1 MTTTRRNLLRTGSLG
16 AAVAAAGT
24 LAVPAHASPAGAPG
38 AGPHDTTAFATVA
51 DLLAARSAHLR
62 EGTVAVVAGYRSPGD
77 GGGMTVRWDAAGTQP
92 PNGGTVL
99 RPADRPARGRWR
111 RLHDGVL
118 DFRGFGLFDAGA
130 PADDALDAMVGDPSV
145 HRVEAHTDL
154 LFRRR
159 HTYHRSLIDLDFGGH
174 TVHTGGIERNTH
186 DNPFG
191 AVLFFQG
198 ATTGDVVTYPLPAK
212 VIELTDAF
220 PVPDS
225 AAFEVGQWWAV
236 RSDEVAGGGSDE
248 RELQK
253 LVEVTE
259 IIDGTHIRVGYL
271 NGWELAAGRTLTWRR
286 VEPVVG
292 ARVSNL
298 VFLGAGQD
306 TGAVDDEYTGSHP
319 VAYEYAVDCDVSGI
333 QATGTFWPV
342 IMRRWCTRYRTVQC
356 GLKNPPTVMYGGA
369 GYLTQQIYCLY
380 GHVAD
385 CTTSNVRHLN
395 DLTASAYC
403 QVVNCHGDGDDE
415 GGNPFTTHGQYE
427 HDLLF
432 DGNSG
437 LMDIAN
443 SGAQWGISAKR
454 ITVRNHVCSWFTANT
469 KITDLTLEN
478 VRVIARPTFDPAG
491 TLVVNA
497 DGAQLRG
504 CTASS
509 FAVAQRSARS
519 TRPTTITD
527 CTFDLPKG
535 SVLVQTPVTAPVH
548 FVRSTL
554 TGLDGAVLRGSG
566 PVRFTGCRL
575 VGDPAAA
582 PVSVGA
588 AEISIDGGSLTDT
601 GLALSAVRDQR
612 ISVGGGA
619 VLSGTNAAKALLSRD
634 TGRDTTVT
642 WDLSGLRSTA
652 ADSGTA
658 HVRIDDGANRYTAVG
673 AGFSGGRLALAAA
686 AFGGTSLLLHTSCTE
701 EGVTRVGLPPQG
713 QRVDAATG
721 NLTV

>member
-1 MTTTRRNLLRTGSLG
+1 M
-16 AAVAAAGT
+16 
-24 LAVPAHASPAGAPG
+24 
-38 AGPHDTTAFATVA
+38 
-51 DLLAARSAHLR
+51 
-62 EGTVAVVAGYRSPGD
+62 
-77 GGGMTVRWDAAGTQP
+77 
-92 PNGGTVL
+92 
-99 RPADRPARGRWR
+99 
-111 RLHDGVL
+111 
-118 DFRGFGLFDAGA
+118 DFRGFGHFDATA
-130 PADDALDAMVGDPSV
+130 PADDALDAMVNDPAV

-159 HTYHRSLIDLDFGGH
+159 HTFHRSRVVLDFGGH
-174 TVHTGGIERNTH
+174 TVHTGGIARNTH

-198 ATTGDVVTYPLPAK
+198 TVTGDPLTHPLAAA
-212 VIELTDAF
+212 VIERTDAF

-225 AAFEVGQWWAV
+225 GAFRVGQWWTV

-253 LVEVTE
+253 MVEVTE
-259 IIDGTHIRVGYL
+259 IVDGTHIRVGYL
-271 NGWELAAGRTLTWRR
+271 NGWPLAAGRRLTWQR
-286 VEPVVG
+286 VQPVVG
-292 ARVSNL
+292 AEVRDM

-385 CTTSNVRHLN
+385 CTSSNVRHLN

-443 SGAQWGISAKR
+443 SGAQWGNSAKR

-478 VRVIARPTFDPAG
+478 VHVLPRPAFDPSG

-504 CTASS
+504 CTASL
-509 FAVAQRSARS
+509 FAVAQQSARS

-527 CTFDLPKG
+527 CTFDLPAG
-535 SVLVQTPVTAPVH
+535 QVLVQTPVNAPVH
-548 FVRSTL
+548 FVRTAF
-554 TGLDGAVLRGSG
+554 TGLDGTVLRGSG

-575 VGDPAAA
+575 TGAPDAA
-582 PVSVGA
+582 PLSVGA
-588 AEISIDGGSLTDT
+588 SEIAVDGGTLTDT
-601 GLALSAVRDQR
+601 GIALTAVRDQR
-612 ISVGGGA
+612 LSVTGGA
-619 VLSGTNAAKALLSRD
+619 VLTGTNAAGALLSRAPGS
-634 TGRDTTVT
+634 TATVT
-642 WDLSGLRSTA
+642 WDLGDLRSTA
-652 ADSGTA
+652 AGAATA
-658 HVRIDDGANRYTAVG
+658 HVRVPDGTNHYTAV
-673 AGFSGGRLALAAA
+673 AARLTGGRLTLAPA
-686 AFGGTSLLLHTSCTE
+686 AFTGTSSLLHTSCTE
-701 EGVTRVGLPPQG
+701 HGVHRDALPPDG
-713 QRVDAATG
+713 PRVNTTTG
-721 NLTV
+721 NLTL